1 MDRPVCETQPRKEIT
16 ENYGTSNKHYWNATF
31 LICNWCQIMQ
41 NHDLTWQLTQ
51 FIFNLD
57 LWFFFWKFVITNN
70 TLENLTLLKLFLFYN
85 KIHQYDKLLFWDT
98 SKFIFFKALHLTSKT
113 RQWATPESLT
123 YQICSGTLHN
133 YSTFVCNSH
142 FNWPPLYHYQH
153 INHCMC

>member
-1 MDRPVCETQPRKEIT
+1 MAQATNTIEMPPFWYAIDVKLCKTMT
-16 ENYGTSNKHYWNATF
+16 KHDSWRNSSHF
-31 LICNWCQIMQ
+31 
-41 NHDLTWQLTQ
+41 Q
-51 FIFNLD
+51 FRFVI
-57 LWFFFWKFVITNN
+57 FFFWKFVITNN

-98 SKFIFFKALHLTSKT
+98 PNFIFFKALHLTSKT